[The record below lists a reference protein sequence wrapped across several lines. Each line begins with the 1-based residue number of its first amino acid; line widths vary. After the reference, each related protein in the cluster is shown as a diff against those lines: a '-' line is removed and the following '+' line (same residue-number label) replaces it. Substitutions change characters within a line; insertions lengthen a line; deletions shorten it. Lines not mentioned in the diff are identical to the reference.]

1 MFSPE
6 WPLDMSL
13 LADRT
18 PADQL
23 TLCTKHAEVPKGV
36 ARGLAQRYADAGGI
50 TIVAAMADR
59 DDSALFAPA
68 LYTGR
73 GDSGRT
79 TFGRHGDVAKTD
91 VRVAAFEDADEA
103 NASVSVVMAVSNLP
117 IEITSTLASVQND
130 LFDLV
135 ADLSVPL
142 DDPTPAA
149 ARISE
154 PHLTRLER
162 AVDHFEHQAAD
173 LSGRVLPG
181 GTVAASLL
189 YQARAVVRRAERTVW
204 SAVEAHPRAVN
215 PLCARYLNRLSTL
228 LFVLARGANAE
239 HGDVQWVPEAS
250 AVAMAQENGGEDAGE
265 NRERLPPG

>member
-1 MFSPE
+1 
-6 WPLDMSL
+6 MSNKI
-13 LADRT
+13 D
-18 PADQL
+18 
-23 TLCTKHAEVPKGV
+23 
-36 ARGLAQRYADAGGI
+36 RGLAQRYAEAGDI
-50 TIVAAMADR
+50 TIVAAMAELDEFGL
-59 DDSALFAPA
+59 AGPA

-91 VRVAAFEDADEA
+91 VRVAAFEDCDEA
-103 NASVSVVMAVSNLP
+103 NAAVSVVMAVSNLP

-135 ADLSVPL
+135 ADLAVPL
-142 DDPTPAA
+142 NDPEAA
-149 ARISE
+149 IARISE

-162 AVDHFEHQAAD
+162 AVDHFERQAAD

-204 SAVEAHPRAVN
+204 SAVEAHPSVVS

-228 LFVLARGANAE
+228 LFVIARGANAE

-250 AVAMAQENGGEDAGE
+250 ALAMAQEDDGPEATVDAGGSF
-265 NRERLPPG
+265 NPT